1 MLYSAMRQAEPR
13 RWLILR
19 RSARALQ
26 FVAALVV
33 SLGYVGGFILICVD
47 VVMRVS
53 GGSVSLLGAPL
64 QVLVDMVLLSFLL
77 GIPYFLLL
85 GLARLIL
92 SRIPAEYQPRSTAQG
107 G

>member
-1 MLYSAMRQAEPR
+1 MRQAEPH

-19 RSARALQ
+19 RIARSLQ
-26 FVAALVV
+26 VV
-33 SLGYVGGFILICVD
+33 TMIGGSLGYVGGFIVICVD
-47 VVMRVS
+47 VVMQVR

-64 QVLVDMVLLSFLL
+64 QVLVDMVFLGFLL

-92 SRIPAEYQPRSTAQG
+92 SRIPAEYQPRSTTQG